1 MHKLIH
7 SEDHGTTFALKNI
20 QLLASQYVC
29 LEANRHIHSLKHR
42 PGGQIPEMIQVC
54 DYDMP

>member
-54 DYDMP
+54 D